1 MHEKAIKGTKAGQ
14 KDGLPLR
21 NLLEKILPPLEE
33 GESLRSL
40 SFDDEEKKKF

>member
-40 SFDDEEKKKF
+40 TSMMKKKKF